1 MIVRINSKLIKF
13 VLPALIILGACEY
26 NGRTTTPDFV
36 SEAYRPVYGTQEQK
50 LITLKSSQSIKNPGK
65 IYVYGNY
72 LLVNERQK
80 GIHVI
85 DNSDPKQP
93 QIIGFIEILG
103 NSDMAIKD
111 EVLYANHLGNLVALR
126 YPGFSSIEEIGK
138 LPLKNWQLGIPPPAA
153 NYFEC
158 VDQEKGFVVAW
169 QKVTIK
175 NPACYAIN

>member
-1 MIVRINSKLIKF
+1 MITRLSSKFIKYTF
-13 VLPALIILGACEY
+13 PALLMLAACEF
-26 NGRTTTPDFV
+26 NGRTETPDFTT
-36 SEAYRPVYGTQEQK
+36 EAYRPVYGSLEQK
-50 LITLKSSQSIKNPGK
+50 EITLRSSQLIKSPGK

-85 DNSDPKQP
+85 DNTDPKQP
-93 QIIGFIEILG
+93 QVIAFIEILG

-111 EVLYANHLGNLVALR
+111 EVLYADHLGNLVALR

-175 NPACYAIN
+175 NPECYAIN